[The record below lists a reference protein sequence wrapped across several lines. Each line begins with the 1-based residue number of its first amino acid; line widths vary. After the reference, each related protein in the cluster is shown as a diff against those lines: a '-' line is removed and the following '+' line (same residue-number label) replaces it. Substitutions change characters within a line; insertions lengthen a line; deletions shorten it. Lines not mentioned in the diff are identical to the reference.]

1 MLGWQTKPLGAS
13 QFWGAALW
21 TVLLIGTIHMGLV
34 ECSRW
39 QFAFILR
46 CICPDDVGG
55 RHHTWSSHPC
65 GQPAKGSRSRMHFGE
80 CAGGRLPPGN
90 TPFCFPRGP
99 NYKANFFLWWFRC
112 RRNSFLC
119 GWCSGGWGPQLRGLF
134 SQCDFHADSS
144 WRSFTSTDILH
155 SCAIEVSQ
163 KPSLFFFFFLARND
177 VLIFFENFFWEFRF
191 YKDALPKNEMQSFS
205 EVSPICA
212 WVIFC
217 FWRICGAPHADGQP
231 AKRMGSPHPRRR
243 AGCPG
248 GVPLRHCVHLAACL
262 PAGRPGPVPGLS
274 LLTFSHRVDMR
285 PHTWLY

>member
-55 RHHTWSSHPC
+55 RHHTWSSHPW

-177 VLIFFENFFWEFRF
+177 VLIFLRIFFENSDFTRMLCQKTRCSHSVKSHQFVLESSSVFEGSAVPPMPTANLQSAWGHPIPDDVP
-191 YKDALPKNEMQSFS
+191 DAQAVYLSDIVCTS
-205 EVSPICA
+205 L
-212 WVIFC
+212 
-217 FWRICGAPHADGQP
+217 HACQ
-231 AKRMGSPHPRRR
+231 
-243 AGCPG
+243 
-248 GVPLRHCVHLAACL
+248 LAVQ
-262 PAGRPGPVPGLS
+262 GRCQVYLC
-274 LLTFSHRVDMR
+274 
-285 PHTWLY
+285 